1 MEARRKVI
9 RNLMAHPCYFNLR
22 LAERLNLIRKVEAG
36 LPDSTLCFFLK
47 ARYWVKTGKLT

>member
-9 RNLMAHPCYFNLR
+9 RNLMTHPCYFNLR

-36 LPDSTLCFFLK
+36 LPDSTLCFCLK